1 MFISRFLLCQK
12 FQTAIVI
19 IKYKIVQTG
28 AKTQSG
34 GFKLDLIS
42 VEYQGSFKFI
52 ETAPPMNEAEK
63 VIIKK
68 RMNDKILFLSIK
80 VLYIFR

>member
-1 MFISRFLLCQK
+1 M
-12 FQTAIVI
+12 VI
-19 IKYKIVQTG
+19 IRYKIVQTG

-34 GFKLDLIS
+34 GLKLDLIS

>member
-1 MFISRFLLCQK
+1 MSRFLICKK
-12 FQTAIVI
+12 FQTEIVI
-19 IKYKIVQTG
+19 IMYKIVQTG

-34 GFKLDLIS
+34 GLKHDLIS
-42 VEYQGSFKFI
+42 VEYQGSFKLI
-52 ETAPPMNEAEK
+52 DTVPPMNEAEK

>member
-1 MFISRFLLCQK
+1 LLCQK
-12 FQTAIVI
+12 FQIAKVI
-19 IKYKIVQTG
+19 IRYKIVQTG

-34 GFKLDLIS
+34 GLKFDLIS
-42 VEYQGSFKFI
+42 VEYHGSFKFI
-52 ETAPPMNEAEK
+52 ETNPPTKEAEK

-68 RMNDKILFLSIK
+68 RINDKILFLSIK

>member
-1 MFISRFLLCQK
+1 MSRFLLCQK
-12 FQTAIVI
+12 FQTAMVI
-19 IKYKIVQTG
+19 IRYKIVQTG

-34 GFKLDLIS
+34 GLKLDLIN
-42 VEYQGSFKFI
+42 VEYHGSFKLI

-68 RMNDKILFLSIK
+68 RINDKILFLSIK
-80 VLYIFR
+80 VLYIFKK

>member
-1 MFISRFLLCQK
+1 MLCQK

-19 IKYKIVQTG
+19 IRYKIVQTG

-52 ETAPPMNEAEK
+52 ESAPPMNEAEK

>member
-1 MFISRFLLCQK
+1 M
-12 FQTAIVI
+12 VI
-19 IKYKIVQTG
+19 IKYKIVQIG

-34 GFKLDLIS
+34 GLKLDLIS

-52 ETAPPMNEAEK
+52 ETALPMNEAEK

-68 RMNDKILFLSIK
+68 RINDKILFLSIN
-80 VLYIFR
+80 VLYIFK

>member
-1 MFISRFLLCQK
+1 MSRFLLCQK

-19 IKYKIVQTG
+19 IRYKIVHTG

-34 GFKLDLIS
+34 GLKLDLIS

-68 RMNDKILFLSIK
+68 RKNDKILFLSIK
-80 VLYIFR
+80 ILYILKK